1 MQPHYYKFLKEADLD
16 VIEANNSLLSIDR
29 ESNQCITFLKS
40 DNYQSLFEKYSISIA
55 SKFDLAIGEKLY
67 VSQLWIPAQ
76 ISVKQNER
84 LSWEEAYMISE
95 DLDIFSVMILGYW
108 KLIKKDKFSIFQS
121 I

>member
-1 MQPHYYKFLKEADLD
+1 MKPHYYKFLKETDLD

-29 ESNQCITFLKS
+29 ESSHCITFLKS
-40 DNYQSLFEKYSISIA
+40 DNYHPLFEKYSTTIA
-55 SKFDLAIGEKLY
+55 SKLDLAIGDKLY
-67 VSQLWIPAQ
+67 IVQLWIPAQ
-76 ISVKQNER
+76 TSVKKSDR

-95 DLDIFSVMILGYW
+95 DLDMFSVMILGYW